1 MKPGDRIAAIDDDLE
16 GIVKKIDTQIVYFIT
31 DEGFT
36 MQLPV
41 DKVVVIDNFLDENLK
56 QASIRPKETS
66 SKKTPR
72 SKSTNRPVFDLHIE
86 KLQPKH
92 RHLSPAQKL
101 DVQLN
106 EVKRIINKM
115 KRKHYP
121 EFVLIHGEGKGVL
134 KREIEKILRQNNL
147 KHTDA
152 SYREFGNGAVL
163 VIK

>member
-1 MKPGDRIAAIDDDLE
+1 MKIGDRVAAIDDDLE
-16 GIVKKIDTQIVYFIT
+16 GIIEKIDNQIVYFVT
-31 DEGFT
+31 DDGFT

-41 DKVVVIDNFLDENLK
+41 DKVVVIDNFLDEILK
-56 QASIRPKETS
+56 RNSIRPKETS
-66 SKKTPR
+66 LKKTTR

-92 RHLSPAQKL
+92 RHLSSGQKL
-101 DVQLN
+101 EMQLN
-106 EVKRIINKM
+106 EVRRIILKM

-134 KREIEKILRQNNL
+134 KREIEKILSQNNL
-147 KHTDA
+147 KYTDA
-152 SYREFGNGAVL
+152 SYRNYGNGAML